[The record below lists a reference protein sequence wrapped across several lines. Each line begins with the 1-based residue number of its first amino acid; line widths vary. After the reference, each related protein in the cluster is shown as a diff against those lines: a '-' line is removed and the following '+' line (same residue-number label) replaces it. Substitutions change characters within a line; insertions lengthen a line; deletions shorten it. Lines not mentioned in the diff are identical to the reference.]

1 MNILE
6 LKDLSKVYDNNITVL
21 DKINLS
27 IKKGELIAI
36 IGPSGSGK
44 STLLNILGLVDSQT
58 TGTYYIKGKN
68 VSTLIKSKPHLLRNR
83 LFVFIF
89 QYFALLNQ
97 YTVLENIM
105 LPLTYRKS
113 SHKERLEKSLFY
125 LNKVGLSEHK
135 NKKINKLSGG
145 QQQRVAIARALVTE
159 PDIILADE
167 PTGNLDQK
175 TGQDIMDLLLEIHD
189 LGKTIIIVTHDYNIA
204 RQCERVIEIVDGK
217 ISRDNFQLLSS
228 Q

>member
-1 MNILE
+1 MSQNIIE
-6 LKDLSKVYDNNITVL
+6 IKNVSKTYGDNTVL
-21 DKINLS
+21 NNLS
-27 IKKGELIAI
+27 LNIRKNEFLTLL
-36 IGPSGSGK
+36 GPSGCGK
-44 STLLNILGLVDSQT
+44 TTTLKILAGFENSDIGKVLFNDEDISALPPYKRQLNTVFQKYALFPHM
-58 TGTYYIKGKN
+58 N
-68 VSTLIKSKPHLLRNR
+68 V
-83 LFVFIF
+83 
-89 QYFALLNQ
+89 Y
-97 YTVLENIM
+97 ENIAFGLKIKKVSKNEIDKKVSEM
-105 LPLTYRKS
+105 LKLVA
-113 SHKERLEKSLFY
+113 LEGFEKRSID
-125 LNKVGLSEHK
+125 S
-135 NKKINKLSGG
+135 LSGG

-175 TGQDIMDLLLEIHD
+175 TGQDIMDLLLEIHN

>member
-1 MNILE
+1 MFFKE
-6 LKDLSKVYDNNITVL
+6 RE
-21 DKINLS
+21 
-27 IKKGELIAI
+27 IKKLWDDELSDIRRREV
-36 IGPSGSGK
+36 G
-44 STLLNILGLVDSQT
+44 
-58 TGTYYIKGKN
+58 
-68 VSTLIKSKPHLLRNR
+68 
-83 LFVFIF
+83 FVFQDF
-89 QYFALLNQ
+89 YLMDSLS
-97 YTVLENIM
+97 VEENIM

-113 SHKERLEKSLFY
+113 SHKERLERSLFY

-175 TGQDIMDLLLEIHD
+175 TGQDIMDLLLEIHN